1 MTPKYKG
8 INTKLVHAGEQRPL
22 IEGAVSLPIFQS
34 STFEY
39 GGSTQNGPPRYIRL
53 NNTPNHIAL
62 HEKLKAIEGGE
73 AALVTASGMAAIST
87 ALFAVLKP
95 GDRLLVQSDL
105 YGGTHSFV
113 TDDLPEL
120 GIGVD
125 FIDADNPSSW
135 TDRLSEK
142 TKAIYVESIT
152 NPLMKVCDLDAIVD
166 FARDHN
172 LVSMIDNTFTSPI
185 NYRPP
190 EAGFDLSLHSCTKYL
205 NGHSDVL
212 AGAVIGRSELIEKCA
227 RKLIHLGG
235 TLDPHACS
243 MLHRGM
249 KTLNIRMQRHN
260 HNAQE
265 IALFLQQHPKVTQ
278 VNFPG
283 LRDSPYYRLAE
294 GMFDGYGGMLSF
306 EVEGGTRAAESL
318 IANLQLPIC
327 APSLGGVE
335 SLITR
340 PVTTSHSSMSPQD
353 RRKAGI
359 TDSLIRFSAGIED
372 AEDLIHDLEAGLSYI

>member
-1 MTPKYKG
+1 MTLKFKG
-8 INTKLVHAGEQRPL
+8 MNTNLIHAGEPRPL

-39 GGSTQNGPPRYIRL
+39 SGQESEQARYIRL
-53 NNTPNHIAL
+53 NNTPNHTAL
-62 HEKLKAIEGGE
+62 HEKLASIEAGE

-87 ALFAVLKP
+87 ALLAALKP

-125 FIDADNPSSW
+125 FIDAGQPDSW
-135 TDRLSEK
+135 KAQLSDQ

-152 NPLMKVCDLDAIVD
+152 NPLMKVCNLDAVVN
-166 FARDHN
+166 FAREHG

-190 EAGFDLSLHSCTKYL
+190 QHGFDLSLHSCTKYL

-212 AGAVIGRSELIEKCA
+212 AGAIVGRRELVDRCA
-227 RKLIHLGG
+227 KKLIHLGG

-249 KTLNIRMQRHN
+249 KTLDLRMQRHN
-260 HNAQE
+260 ENTVH
-265 IALFLQQHPKVTQ
+265 IARYLQQHPKVTQ

-283 LRDSPYYRLAE
+283 LPDSPYFQLASRL
-294 GMFDGYGGMLSF
+294 FDGFGGMLSF
-306 EVEGGTRAAESL
+306 EVDGGTEAAKRL
-318 IANLQLPIC
+318 IDSLQLPIS

-340 PVTTSHSSMSPQD
+340 PATTSHASMSAED
-353 RRKAGI
+353 RATAGI
-359 TDSLIRFSAGIED
+359 SDSLIRFSVGIED
-372 AEDLIHDLEAGLSYI
+372 VDDLIKDLETALATL

>member
-1 MTPKYKG
+1 MTHDFKG
-8 INTKLVHAGEQRPL
+8 MNTKLIHAGEPRPL

-39 GGSTQNGPPRYIRL
+39 SGEESEQARYIRL
-53 NNTPNHIAL
+53 NNTPNHSAL
-62 HEKLKAIEGGE
+62 HEKLAAIEGGE

-87 ALFAVLKP
+87 ALLAVLKP

-105 YGGTHSFV
+105 YGGTHSFA

-125 FIDADNPSSW
+125 FIDAGQPDSW
-135 TDRLSEK
+135 EAQLSEQ
-142 TKAIYVESIT
+142 TRAIYVESIT
-152 NPLMKVCDLDAIVD
+152 NPLMKVCNLDAVVS
-166 FARDHN
+166 FARQHG
-172 LVSMIDNTFTSPI
+172 LASMIDNTFTSPI

-190 EAGFDLSLHSCTKYL
+190 QHGFDLSLHSCTKYL

-212 AGAVIGRSELIEKCA
+212 AGAIVGRRELVDRCA
-227 RKLIHLGG
+227 KKLIHLGG

-249 KTLNIRMQRHN
+249 KTLDIRMQRHN
-260 HNAQE
+260 ENTVH
-265 IALFLQQHPKVTQ
+265 IARYLQQHPKVTR

-283 LRDSPYYRLAE
+283 LPDSPYFQLASRL
-294 GMFDGYGGMLSF
+294 FDGFGGMLSF
-306 EVEGGTRAAESL
+306 EVDGGTEAAKHL
-318 IANLQLPIC
+318 IDSLQLPIS

-340 PVTTSHSSMSPQD
+340 PATTSHASMSAED
-353 RRKAGI
+353 RAKAGI
-359 TDSLIRFSAGIED
+359 SDSLIRFSVGIED
-372 AEDLIHDLEAGLSYI
+372 ADDLIKDLETALAKL

>member
-1 MTPKYKG
+1 MTSKYKG
-8 INTKLVHAGEQRPL
+8 INTKLVHAGEPRPL

-39 GGSTQNGPPRYIRL
+39 GGSKQNGPPRYIRL
-53 NNTPNHIAL
+53 NNTPNHTAL
-62 HEKLKAIEGGE
+62 HEKLRLIEGGE

-87 ALFAVLKP
+87 ALLAVLKP
-95 GDRLLVQSDL
+95 GDRLMVQSDL

-113 TDDLPEL
+113 TEDLPEL

-125 FIDADNPSSW
+125 FIDTNNPSDW
-135 TDRLSEK
+135 TDRLSEN

-152 NPLMKVCDLDAIVD
+152 NPLMKVCDLAAIVA

-212 AGAVIGRSELIEKCA
+212 AGAVIGRRDLIEKCA

-235 TLDPHACS
+235 ALDPHACS

-260 HNAQE
+260 QNALE
-265 IALFLQQHPKVTQ
+265 IALFLQQHPKITQ

-283 LRDSPYYRLAE
+283 LPDSPYYSLAQHL
-294 GMFDGYGGMLSF
+294 FDGCGGMLSF
-306 EVEGGTRAAESL
+306 EVEGGTAAADSL
-318 IANLQLPIC
+318 IAKLQLPIC

-340 PVTTSHSSMSPQD
+340 PATTSHSSMSSQD
-353 RRKAGI
+353 RQKAGI
-359 TDSLIRFSAGIED
+359 TDSLIRFSTGIED
-372 AEDLIHDLEAGLSYI
+372 AEDLIHDLEAGLSRI

>member
-1 MTPKYKG
+1 
-8 INTKLVHAGEQRPL
+8 
-22 IEGAVSLPIFQS
+22 
-34 STFEY
+34 
-39 GGSTQNGPPRYIRL
+39 
-53 NNTPNHIAL
+53 
-62 HEKLKAIEGGE
+62 
-73 AALVTASGMAAIST
+73 MAAIST

-152 NPLMKVCDLDAIVD
+152 NPLMKVCDLYAIVD

-212 AGAVIGRSELIEKCA
+212 AGAVIGRRELIEKCA

-260 HNAQE
+260 QNALE
-265 IALFLQQHPKVTQ
+265 IAQFLQQHAKVTQ

-283 LRDSPYYRLAE
+283 LPDSPYYRLAE
-294 GMFDGYGGMLSF
+294 RMFDGCGGMLSF
-306 EVEGGTRAAESL
+306 EVEGGTKAAESL
-318 IANLQLPIC
+318 IANLRLPIC

-359 TDSLIRFSAGIED
+359 SDSLIRYSAGIED
-372 AEDLIHDLEAGLSYI
+372 AEDLIHDLEAGLSRI